1 MKIIP
6 PLILLV
12 LFGFACSNPE
22 RGTADRSTAEI
33 GRQSNN
39 YSDLWTI
46 EEANAWYQE
55 HDWLVG
61 CNFSPSTAINQLE
74 MWQEDTF
81 DPETINRELGWAED
95 LGFNTARV
103 YLHDLLWEQ
112 DSTGFLD
119 RIDEFLEISDSHG
132 IKVMFVLL
140 DRKSV

>member
-1 MKIIP
+1 MRRSIFLSIIT
-6 PLILLV
+6 LI
-12 LFGFACSNPE
+12 GFSCSNANRDTGDTQQE
-22 RGTADRSTAEI
+22 KEVGEVWSKEKAKA
-33 GRQSNN
+33 
-39 YSDLWTI
+39 W
-46 EEANAWYQE
+46 EEE
-55 HDWLVG
+55 VGWLIG

-74 MWQEDTF
+74 MWQEETF
-81 DPETINRELGWAED
+81 DPETIDRELGWAED
-95 LGFNTARV
+95 LGFNSIRV